1 VAKSVIDYL
10 PILVMAGLVVAFASL
25 SFLASIL
32 LGPQRPNAAKQA
44 PYESGIVPEHEPP
57 HRFPVKFYL
66 VALAFIVLDVE
77 IVFLYPFATVFRGL
91 SLYGLV
97 AMSIFLLVLLVPFAY
112 LLSTGALDWA
122 PSGRVTERGAG
133 RLLRTNG
140 AVFDPT
146 ERPSEHAEEV
156 PAMAPPGEMAPTAP
170 GEMAPTAPGEEAA

>member
-1 VAKSVIDYL
+1 VATSVIDYL

-32 LGPQRPNAAKQA
+32 LGPKRPNAAKQA

-77 IVFLYPFATVFRGL
+77 IVFLYPFATVYRGL
-91 SLYGLV
+91 ALYGLV
-97 AMSIFLLVLLVPFAY
+97 AMGVFLLVLLVPFAY

-122 PSGRVTERGAG
+122 PARRGADRGVG
-133 RLLRTNG
+133 RLLRTKG

-146 ERPSEHAEEV
+146 ERPDEDAEEV
-156 PAMAPPGEMAPTAP
+156 PAMAPAA
-170 GEMAPTAPGEEAA
+170 ASGEEAA